1 MRYAEVP
8 DVKCRERIETYLR
21 QGGVEFDVREHPLAF
36 TAQEVA
42 GSEHVKGRAFA
53 KVVMVVAD
61 GEMRMIVLP
70 ASEKLSFERLTRAI
84 RAKNVRLASE
94 DEFAGRFADCDP
106 GAMPPFG
113 HLYGLSVVMDDTL
126 ATNERIVF
134 RLGSHTTT
142 MTMRYDDFQR
152 IEKPR
157 LADLGVA
164 PIAV

>member
-21 QGGVEFDVREHPLAF
+21 ESNVAFEVREHPLAF

-61 GEMRMIVLP
+61 GEMRMAVLP
-70 ASEKLSFERLTRAI
+70 ASEKVSLDRLEEFI
-84 RAKNVRLASE
+84 RAKHVRLAGE
-94 DEFAGRFADCDP
+94 EEFASRFPDCDA

-126 ATNERIVF
+126 AKNDRIVF
-134 RLGSHTTT
+134 RLGTHTTT
-142 MTMRYDDFQR
+142 MSIRYEDFAR
-152 IEKPR
+152 IERPR

-164 PIAV
+164 PVL